1 MLVPVNFSIDQSMVE
16 VSAAVYEPMK
26 DSNQTSTAELELTP
40 IFRALTL
47 RAVSRYE
54 HPKSDQ
60 RGAPSLTSLPAAPHG
75 AGGRHRISDSV
86 GRHSIM
92 QTAGRHAAIR
102 HGEA

>member
-1 MLVPVNFSIDQSMVE
+1 MVE

-47 RAVSRYE
+47 RAAKPYE
-54 HPKSDQ
+54 HPQRDQ
-60 RGAPSLTSLPAAPHG
+60 RGTPYRTPLQAVPHR

-86 GRHSIM
+86 GRHSV
-92 QTAGRHAAIR
+92 THTTGRHAATR
-102 HGEA
+102 HREA